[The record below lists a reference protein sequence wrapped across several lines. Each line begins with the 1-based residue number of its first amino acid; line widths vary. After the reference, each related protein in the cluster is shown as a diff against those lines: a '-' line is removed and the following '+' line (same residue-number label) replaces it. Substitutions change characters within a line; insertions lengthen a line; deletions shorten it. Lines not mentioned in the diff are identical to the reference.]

1 MDINQ
6 FSTAS
11 KSVCATIASK
21 QANTTGIMA
30 DAIRLPQPSL
40 GVEEGSTPLSHE
52 ALETDSLN
60 TATRVKE
67 DEVTP
72 PMPNT
77 SGDAVLS
84 DEATQSGAS
93 TRVNE
98 ITEDEVN
105 PPMQSDKKLRED
117 EEDMAYDRGLG
128 SKILAHFKLLAA
140 GSKTMWRMLLCSFL
154 YTFLIFEETDIFLAV
169 FGIT

>member
-1 MDINQ
+1 
-6 FSTAS
+6 
-11 KSVCATIASK
+11 
-21 QANTTGIMA
+21 MA

-67 DEVTP
+67 TTEDEVTP

-77 SGDAVLS
+77 SGAAVLS
-84 DEATQSGAS
+84 DEGTQTS

-105 PPMQSDKKLRED
+105 PPMQSDKKLPED

-169 FGIT
+169 FGIA